1 MKKKNNTK
9 RNLLLLIFAFI
20 SLRFLSKRKFIDYS
34 NLTKLDTKINSGYGY
49 RNGIMHRGI
58 DFKANSGTKLV
69 LLKKGV
75 VTKINDNWSSGSTL
89 QKDLT
94 GWGNYIT
101 IQHPN
106 NVQTRYAHFSKIY
119 VKEGDQ
125 INYPQIIGETG
136 TTGNST
142 GDHLH
147 WEYLINNQRKNG
159 AGKENQFFSLYK

>member
-1 MKKKNNTK
+1 MEPKTK
-9 RNLLLLIFAFI
+9 RNLLLAL
-20 SLRFLSKRKFIDYS
+20 LGFLSYKFFSKSKIIDYS
-34 NLTKLDTKINSGYGY
+34 NLTKLDTKLNSGYGW
-49 RNGIMHRGI
+49 RNGRMHWGN
-58 DFKANSGTKLV
+58 DYKANQGTKLL

-75 VTKINDNWSSGSTL
+75 VTKINDNWRAGSTL
-89 QKDLT
+89 EKDLT

-101 IQHPN
+101 INHGN
-106 NVQTRYAHFSKIY
+106 NLQTRYAHFSKIF

-142 GDHLH
+142 GPHLH

-159 AGKENQFFSLYK
+159 RGKENEFFNLVK

>member
-1 MKKKNNTK
+1 MEPKTK
-9 RNLLLLIFAFI
+9 RRLLFVLLGFLTYKIF
-20 SLRFLSKRKFIDYS
+20 SKSKIIDYS
-34 NLTKLDTKINSGYGY
+34 NLTKLDIKLNSGYGW
-49 RNGIMHRGI
+49 RNGIMHRGN
-58 DFKANSGTKLV
+58 DYRANQGTKLV

-75 VTKINDNWSSGSTL
+75 VTKINDNWSAGSTL
-89 QKDLT
+89 PKDLT

-101 IQHPN
+101 INHGN
-106 NVQTRYAHFSKIY
+106 NLQTRYAHLSKLF

-142 GDHLH
+142 GPHLH

-159 AGKENQFFSLYK
+159 IGKENQFFSLYK